1 MPSLIIKHFKLK
13 IMRTK
18 NIFNLAIC
26 FITVAMVGCTK
37 QSESNFAAV
46 GGGTGTGGSTA
57 RFTIIGNYLYT
68 VDKQNLNV
76 FDITNAANPS
86 LSNVVPVGF
95 EIETIFPFKNRLF
108 IGSTSAIH
116 IFNIDNPALPV
127 KLSTAIS
134 PTAMR
139 RCDPVVA
146 KDSVA
151 YATLRT
157 NGPCGGTQ
165 SILATYDIRNIE
177 TPIQKAFNF
186 VTEPYGLGYADSTLY
201 VCDRRG
207 LNIYNITNGFQPLFV
222 SNINNTEWYYDV
234 IAQNNNLYCWVNT
247 GLIVYNITNRRSPV
261 LIKKII

>member
-1 MPSLIIKHFKLK
+1 MQQKIILYLALCFTITTFWGCSKESS
-13 IMRTK
+13 I
-18 NIFNLAIC
+18 NAAPGFN
-26 FITVAMVGCTK
+26 
-37 QSESNFAAV
+37 

-76 FDITNAANPS
+76 FDITNAADPI
-86 LSNVVPVGF
+86 LRNVVPVGF

-134 PTAMR
+134 PDAMR

-157 NGPCGGTQ
+157 NGPCGGQQ
-165 SILATYDIRNIE
+165 SILATYDIRTIE
-177 TPIQKAFNF
+177 TPIQKATNN
-186 VTEPYGLGYADSTLY
+186 VMEPYGLGYADSTLY
-201 VCDRRG
+201 VCDRFG
-207 LNIYNITNGFQPLFV
+207 LNIYSITNPFFPSFI
-222 SNINNTEWYYDV
+222 SRINNTEWFFDV
-234 IAQNNNLYCWVNT
+234 IAQNNTLFCWINT
-247 GLIVYNITNRRSPV
+247 GLIIYDITNRRNPV
-261 LIKKII
+261 LIKKIV